1 MNMKKI
7 ALLVFLVAICNAD
20 ISNDEYSKQN
30 IANSLRNA
38 SAKSKID
45 KRVLYTLAK
54 IESNFTP
61 LIISF
66 TSYSKDF
73 SYPNLTKKVSK
84 YKNKYIISFN
94 GEEYDLKP
102 AVLDLIDK
110 GYKVDCGLMQINSAN
125 FKKSEIDDIFKLDYN
140 IAKSTKI
147 LISCINSKGKL
158 SDSIECYNKGTKRIY
173 TSYDYYKNFK
183 FYYLK
188 AFARL

>member
-30 IANSLRNA
+30 IANSLRNV

-94 GEEYDLKP
+94 GEEYDLKL

-125 FKKSEIDDIFKLDYN
+125 FKKNEIDDIFKLDYN

>member
-20 ISNDEYSKQN
+20 INNDEYSKQN

-38 SAKSKID
+38 NAKSKID

-188 AFARL
+188 AFAKL

>member
-1 MNMKKI
+1 M
-7 ALLVFLVAICNAD
+7 
-20 ISNDEYSKQN
+20 
-30 IANSLRNA
+30 
-38 SAKSKID
+38 
-45 KRVLYTLAK
+45 
-54 IESNFTP
+54 
-61 LIISF
+61 
-66 TSYSKDF
+66 
-73 SYPNLTKKVSK
+73 
-84 YKNKYIISFN
+84 
-94 GEEYDLKP
+94 
-102 AVLDLIDK
+102 LDLIDK

>member
-84 YKNKYIISFN
+84 YKNRYIISFN
-94 GEEYDLKP
+94 GEEYDLKL

-110 GYKVDCGLMQINSAN
+110 DYKVDCGLMQINSAN